1 MNLLK
6 QTMTATPMVVNLFI
20 ANVVFADSQGDGAL
34 GCAACGSGM
43 FMFMFAP
50 LLIQVMLLVW
60 VVKDSRER
68 GIESPLGWMAFVFLV
83 PLIGI
88 LVYWFSRPP
97 LTTKSE

>member
-1 MNLLK
+1 MNLFK
-6 QTMTATPMVVNLFI
+6 RSVMATLMA
-20 ANVVFADSQGDGAL
+20 ANFFLSNVAFADSQSDGAL

-43 FMFMFAP
+43 LMFMIAP
-50 LLIQVMLLVW
+50 LVIQVLLLVW

-83 PLIGI
+83 PLVGI

-97 LTTKSE
+97 LKSKSE